1 MKYSSTIEPSQNEGD
16 ASIDEGQPV
25 MRLRIT
31 FAKTGEM
38 RYTGHLDLY
47 RAWERTLR
55 RAGLPLAY
63 SQGFNPRPRIQIASA
78 LPLGFTSQHE
88 VVDVWLETELVMP
101 RVKGNLQKAAPP
113 GIRILQVD
121 EVDLRAPALQ
131 AQLASAEYTV
141 TLLERV
147 EDLDS
152 RLRMIREAHSLLR
165 ERRGKAYDLR
175 PLVEVLARIPEDE
188 LRRQRIHMRLAAQ
201 EGATGRPEEVLLEMG
216 LSPHRARVER
226 TGLIFQV
233 PQSN

>member
-1 MKYSSTIEPSQNEGD
+1 
-16 ASIDEGQPV
+16 
-25 MRLRIT
+25 LRIT
-31 FAKTGEM
+31 FAKTEAM

-63 SQGFNPRPRIQIASA
+63 SQGYNPRPRIQIASA
-78 LPLGFTSQHE
+78 LPLGFASQHE
-88 VVDVWLETELVMP
+88 VIDVWFETELVMV

-113 GIRILQVD
+113 GIKVVQVE

-131 AQLASAEYTV
+131 TQLMSAEYTV
-141 TLLERV
+141 TFLDQV

-152 RLRMIREAHSLLR
+152 RLQRIRDAQSLPR
-165 ERRGKAYDLR
+165 ERRGKPYDLR
-175 PLVEVLARIPEDE
+175 PLIEEIERMPDDGSL
-188 LRRQRIHMRLAAQ
+188 RQRIHMRLTAQ

-226 TGLIFQV
+226 TRLIFQE

>member
-1 MKYSSTIEPSQNEGD
+1 MKSSSTIEPSQNKRD
-16 ASIDEGQPV
+16 APIDDGQPV
-25 MRLRIT
+25 VRLRIT
-31 FAKTGEM
+31 FGKTGEM
-38 RYTGHLDLY
+38 RYTSHLDLY

-78 LPLGFTSQHE
+78 LPLGFTSQYE
-88 VVDVWLETELVMP
+88 VVDVWFETELVMP
-101 RVKGNLQKAAPP
+101 RVEGNLQKAAPP
-113 GIRILQVD
+113 GIKVLRVE

-131 AQLASAEYTV
+131 TQLISAEYTV
-141 TLLERV
+141 TLLDQV

-152 RLRMIREAHSLLR
+152 RIQMIQEAQRLPR

-175 PLVEVLARIPEDE
+175 PLIERLERLPEDE
-188 LRRQRIHMRLAAQ
+188 LRRQRTHMRLAAQ

-216 LSPHRARVER
+216 LDPHRARVER
-226 TGLIFQV
+226 TSLIFQE